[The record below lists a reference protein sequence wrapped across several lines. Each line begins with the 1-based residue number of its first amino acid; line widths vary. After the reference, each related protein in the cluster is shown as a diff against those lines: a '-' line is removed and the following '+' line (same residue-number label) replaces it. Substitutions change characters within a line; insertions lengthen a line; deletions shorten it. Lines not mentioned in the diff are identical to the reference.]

1 MKKRKANERLDRQI
15 RLVAA
20 AVREPFYPGLYRQ
33 IEGLPRTV
41 QEKRRA
47 DAERIEEL
55 RSGARFIDPTV
66 QDKDFDYLMAEAL
79 GIKPSGLRKKLYRAK
94 RGTKIAKVS

>member
-1 MKKRKANERLDRQI
+1 
-15 RLVAA
+15 
-20 AVREPFYPGLYRQ
+20 
-33 IEGLPRTV
+33 
-41 QEKRRA
+41 
-47 DAERIEEL
+47 
-55 RSGARFIDPTV
+55 V